1 MLHNPDTELVVAASA
16 GDQRALDDLVA
27 DCLPLVY
34 NVVGRALSGHADVDD
49 VVQDT
54 MLSVVNG
61 LDRLRDAERFRS
73 WLVSIAMQKI
83 RERWRRQQA
92 RPAPGFLDEMLGL
105 PDPDADFVD
114 LTIIRLELSDQRQEI
129 AEATRWIESAER
141 DVLSLWWLEAAG
153 ELTRPELAEALRLTP
168 QHTAV
173 RVQRVKERLEAARV
187 VVRALRA
194 APPCPD
200 LVALTEVW
208 DGIPAPLWR
217 KRLVRHA
224 TECPVCSL
232 HWRDLLPP
240 EGLLAGIALVPPP
253 PGLTVAALLHG
264 GAGHAIAGHAVA
276 GHAAAGHAA
285 AGHAAATHAAA
296 GHAVGLGGR
305 AGHLVQYL
313 MAKPVAAA
321 AAGALAL
328 GSGAAAG
335 YAVLDQPPHRAPQH
349 IAATAPPSATP
360 MSSSAAA
367 PVSSPSATPSTTP
380 TPAAPVYGQT
390 VDHAEGA
397 PSATAK
403 PGPLPVRPQTAPL
416 SVSGIFGAQHPG
428 ATGEMY
434 VLTHRGDNL
443 TITGRGYLLV
453 RWQILTLG
461 QIFPPT
467 WTGLSGRLFHVASG
481 GGRRMDDLKPGTTV
495 AGTWM
500 GDRDQGYATLVAGA
514 QQMWQNEYFY
524 LDGTVTLHLNQTGL
538 RYSLI
543 VSPSTWQAVS
553 DDIDQAPNPAAG
565 LVRYGLVRDTGNDAA
580 PVPQY
585 LTRSSP
591 ADPLSVPQQSRL
603 LS

>member
-114 LTIIRLELSDQRQEI
+114 LTIFRLELSDQRQEI
-129 AEATRWIESAER
+129 AEATRWIEPAER

-153 ELTRPELAEALRLTP
+153 ELTRAELAEALQLTP

-173 RVQRVKERLEAARV
+173 RVQRLKERLEAARV

-194 APPCPD
+194 TPPCPD

-224 TECPVCSL
+224 NECSACSL

-253 PGLTVAALLHG
+253 PGLTLGALLHG
-264 GAGHAIAGHAVA
+264 SAAHAVA
-276 GHAAAGHAA
+276 GHAA
-285 AGHAAATHAAA
+285 
-296 GHAVGLGGR
+296 GLGGR
-305 AGHLVQYL
+305 VGHLVQYL

-328 GSGAAAG
+328 GGGAAAG
-335 YAVLDQPPHRAPQH
+335 YAVLAQPPHRAPQP

-360 MSSSAAA
+360 VSSSAAI
-367 PVSSPSATPSTTP
+367 PSTTPSTTP
-380 TPAAPVYGQT
+380 APAAPHYGQT
-390 VDHAEGA
+390 VDHAESA

-403 PGPLPVRPQTAPL
+403 PGPLPVRPQIAP
-416 SVSGIFGAQHPG
+416 VSISGTFGSQHPG
-428 ATGEMY
+428 ANGEMY

-467 WTGLSGRLFHVASG
+467 WTGLSGKLFHVASG

-500 GDRDQGYATLVAGA
+500 GDRNQGYATLVTGA

-553 DDIDQAPNPAAG
+553 ADIDQAPNPAAG

-591 ADPLSVPQQSRL
+591 ADPFSVAQLSRL
-603 LS
+603 S

>member
-16 GDQRALDDLVA
+16 GDPRALDDLVA

-105 PDPDADFVD
+105 PDPHADFVD
-114 LTIIRLELSDQRQEI
+114 VTIIRLELSDQRQEL
-129 AEATRWIESAER
+129 AEATRWIEPAER

-153 ELTRPELAEALRLTP
+153 ELTRSELAEALQLTP

-187 VVRALRA
+187 VVRALRGT
-194 APPCPD
+194 PPCPD
-200 LVALTEVW
+200 LVALTDAW

-217 KRLVRHA
+217 RRVVRHA
-224 TECPVCSL
+224 SECRVCSL

-253 PGLTVAALLHG
+253 PGLSVAALLHG
-264 GAGHAIAGHAVA
+264 AAGHAAAGHAVA
-276 GHAAAGHAA
+276 GHAAA
-285 AGHAAATHAAA
+285 THAA
-296 GHAVGLGGR
+296 GLGGR
-305 AGHLVQYL
+305 AAHLVQYL

-328 GSGAAAG
+328 GGGAAAG
-335 YAVLDQPPHRAPQH
+335 YAVHDRPPHQPPQH
-349 IAATAPPSATP
+349 SAATAPPSAIPTAD
-360 MSSSAAA
+360 SSAT
-367 PVSSPSATPSTTP
+367 PRSSPSTSPSPSP
-380 TPAAPVYGQT
+380 TPAGPVYGQT
-390 VDHAEGA
+390 VDRAEGA
-397 PSATAK
+397 PSATVK
-403 PGPLPVRPQTAPL
+403 PGPLPVRPQTSPPAI
-416 SVSGIFGAQHPG
+416 SGTFGAQHPG

-434 VLTHRGDNL
+434 VLDHRGDHL
-443 TITGRGYLLV
+443 TVTGRGYLLV
-453 RWQILTLG
+453 RWQLPTLG

-467 WTGLSGRLFHVASG
+467 WTGLDGRLFHVASG

-500 GDRDQGYATLVAGA
+500 GDRDQGYDTLVPGA

-524 LDGTVTLHLNQTGL
+524 LDGTVTLHLNQAGL

-543 VSPSTWQAVS
+543 VAPSNWQAVS
-553 DDIDQAPNPAAG
+553 DDIDHAPDPAAG
-565 LVRYGLVRDTGNDAA
+565 LVRYGVVRDTGNDAA

-585 LTRSSP
+585 LTRSNP
-591 ADPLSVPQQSRL
+591 ADPLSVAQQSRL
-603 LS
+603 SP

>member
-1 MLHNPDTELVVAASA
+1 MLHNPDTELVAAATA
-16 GDQRALDDLVA
+16 GDPRALDDLVA

-73 WLVSIAMQKI
+73 WLVSIAMQKV

-114 LTIIRLELSDQRQEI
+114 VTIIRLELSDQRQEL
-129 AEATRWIESAER
+129 AEATRWIEPSER

-153 ELTRPELAEALRLTP
+153 RLTRSELAEALHLTP

-187 VVRALRA
+187 VVRALRGT
-194 APPCPD
+194 PPCPD
-200 LVALTEVW
+200 LVALTDRW
-208 DGIPAPLWR
+208 DGTPAPLWR
-217 KRLVRHA
+217 RRVVRHA
-224 TECPVCSL
+224 TDCRNCSL

-253 PGLTVAALLHG
+253 PGLGVGTFTFLHG
-264 GAGHAIAGHAVA
+264 GAAHAVTGHAT
-276 GHAAAGHAA
+276 
-285 AGHAAATHAAA
+285 ATHAA
-296 GHAVGLGGR
+296 GLGGR
-305 AGHLVQYL
+305 AAHLVQYL
-313 MAKPVAAA
+313 MAKPVAVA

-328 GSGAAAG
+328 GGGAAAG
-335 YAVLDQPPHRAPQH
+335 YAVLDRPPHKPAHQL
-349 IAATAPPSATP
+349 AATTASSTSPTAVSTATPTASLSAVPTPSA
-360 MSSSAAA
+360 
-367 PVSSPSATPSTTP
+367 SPT
-380 TPAAPVYGQT
+380 APVYGQT
-390 VDHAEGA
+390 VDQAESA
-397 PSATAK
+397 PPATVK

-416 SVSGIFGAQHPG
+416 ALSGTFGAQHPG

-434 VLTHRGDNL
+434 VLDHRGDNL

-453 RWQILTLG
+453 RWQLPTVG

-467 WTGLSGRLFHVASG
+467 WTGLGGRLFHVASG
-481 GGRRMDDLKPGTTV
+481 GGRRMDDPKPGSTV

-500 GDRDQGYATLVAGA
+500 GDRAQGYDTLVAGA

-524 LDGTVTLHLNQTGL
+524 LDGTVTVHLDQAGL

-543 VSPSTWQAVS
+543 VAPSTWQAVS
-553 DDIDQAPNPAAG
+553 DDIDQAPDPAAG
-565 LVRYGLVRDTGNDAA
+565 LVRYGLVRDTGDDTA

-591 ADPLSVPQQSRL
+591 ADPFSVAQQSRL
-603 LS
+603 TS

>member
-92 RPAPGFLDEMLGL
+92 RPTPGFLDEMLGL

-129 AEATRWIESAER
+129 AEATRWIEPAER

-153 ELTRPELAEALRLTP
+153 ELTRSELAEALQLTP

-173 RVQRVKERLEAARV
+173 RVQRLKERLEAARV

-194 APPCPD
+194 TPPCPD
-200 LVALTEVW
+200 LVALTEPW
-208 DGIPAPLWR
+208 DGTPAPLWR
-217 KRLVRHA
+217 KRLARHA
-224 TECPVCSL
+224 NECPACSL

-253 PGLTVAALLHG
+253 PGLTLGALLHG
-264 GAGHAIAGHAVA
+264 GAGHAV
-276 GHAAAGHAA
+276 
-285 AGHAAATHAAA
+285 A

-305 AGHLVQYL
+305 AGHLMQYL
-313 MAKPVAAA
+313 MAKPAAAA

-328 GSGAAAG
+328 GGGAAAG
-335 YAVLDQPPHRAPQH
+335 YAVLAQPPHRAPQP

-360 MSSSAAA
+360 VASSAAI
-367 PVSSPSATPSTTP
+367 PSTTPSTTP
-380 TPAAPVYGQT
+380 TPAAPHYGHT
-390 VDHAEGA
+390 VDHADSA
-397 PSATAK
+397 PSATIK

-416 SVSGIFGAQHPG
+416 SISGTFGAQHPG

-443 TITGRGYLLV
+443 TVTGRGYLLV

-500 GDRDQGYATLVAGA
+500 GDRNEGYATLVAGA

-524 LDGTVTLHLNQTGL
+524 LDGTVTLHLNLTGL

-553 DDIDQAPNPAAG
+553 ADIDQAPNPAAG
-565 LVRYGLVRDTGNDAA
+565 LVRYGLVRDTGNDDA

-591 ADPLSVPQQSRL
+591 ADPFSVAQLSRL
-603 LS
+603 S